1 MRIVENILIALG
13 ALRVNRMRSF
23 LTMLGIIIGVAAVIT
38 MVSVSSGARQKVES
52 QINSLGTNML
62 MIFPGAGRFRGRTIG
77 AGTTQPFTEAD
88 VEALRSQLP
97 MVVGAA
103 GSLNANGQVI
113 SGNIN
118 WQSQIRG
125 IGFDY
130 LFVRDWVLRDGRGF
144 TQREVKSSAKV
155 ALLGA
160 TVARELFGAGDPVG
174 QRIRIKKTPFEV
186 IGVLASKGQSSFGS
200 DQDDIVMV
208 PLSTARSRLIG
219 QSGLVSKNVRSMFVK
234 VAPNED
240 MAAAEES
247 IRNLLRLRRHIPPG
261 GTDDFNVRNLTEF
274 LNARAEMQNTLGL
287 LLAAA
292 AGISLVVGGIGIM
305 NIMLVSVT
313 ERTREIGLR
322 LAVGARNRDILL
334 QFLIEAVTLC
344 LIGGLIGIALGIG
357 AAMLISEIADW
368 PTLIGFDSI
377 VLAAAFSALVGVFFG
392 YYPARKAARLN
403 PIEAL
408 RFD

>member
-1 MRIVENILIALG
+1 MRVVENILIALG

-88 VEALRSQLP
+88 VEALRSELP

-130 LFVRDWVLRDGRGF
+130 LFVRDWVLRDGRAF